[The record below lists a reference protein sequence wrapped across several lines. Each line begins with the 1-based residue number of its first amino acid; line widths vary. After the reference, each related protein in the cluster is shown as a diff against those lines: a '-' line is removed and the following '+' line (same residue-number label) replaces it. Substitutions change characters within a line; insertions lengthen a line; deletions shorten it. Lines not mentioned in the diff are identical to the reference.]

1 MITFVTAFINLN
13 EDRSKEKS
21 VENRFE
27 LFIRLLRTGIRV
39 HLFMSKSYADLLLLI
54 DSNLISNLTVEY
66 IELEDLDT
74 YKEIQELSYE
84 LPSTRNTHKDT
95 SNYMILMNSKIEFM
109 HRACQK
115 IESSRYAWIDF
126 SIFHVLK
133 DPSTSAYLSELSTLT
148 PKEGLYIPGCW
159 NKGVPNFSA
168 ISWRFC
174 GGFFLGDK
182 SSIEDFYG
190 IHKCNFKEIVVSK
203 GLSWEVNVWALYEY
217 AYGLRCTW
225 FKGDHNDS
233 IVRLPDDS
241 IVL

>member
-21 VENRFE
+21 AENRFE
-27 LFIRLLRTGIRV
+27 LFIRLLHTGIRI
-39 HLFMSKSYADLLLLI
+39 HLFLSKCYARDLLLI
-54 DSNLISNLTVEY
+54 DAALSANLTVEY

-74 YKEIQELSYE
+74 YKEIQDLNYT
-84 LPSTRNTHKDT
+84 LPHSRNTHKDT

-109 HRACQK
+109 KRASNL
-115 IESSRYAWIDF
+115 IESLRYAWIDF

-133 DPSTSAYLSELSTLT
+133 DPDTSTYLSELSTINI
-148 PKEGLYIPGCW
+148 KEGLYIPGCW
-159 NKGVPNFSA
+159 NKADPNFSA

-182 SSIEDFYG
+182 SSIEAFYD
-190 IHKCNFKEIVVSK
+190 IHKNKFKEIIVSK

-217 AYGLRCTW
+217 AYGLQCTW
-225 FKGDHNDS
+225 FKADHNDS
-233 IVRLPDDS
+233 IIKLPGDS
-241 IVL
+241 ILK